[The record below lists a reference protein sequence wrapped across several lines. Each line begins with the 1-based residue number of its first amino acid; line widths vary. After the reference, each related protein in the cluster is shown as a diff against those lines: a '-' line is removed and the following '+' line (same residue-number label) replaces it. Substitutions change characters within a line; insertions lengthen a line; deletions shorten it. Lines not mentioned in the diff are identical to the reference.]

1 LVHKADNMSDVT
13 SNIPTEATEDSS
25 TEVKTFF
32 DKYFVNQI
40 SFPASQVDAVV
51 GFFLKRGFGEEAAR
65 STGIVLMNQAKV
77 DNINVFKLL
86 DSLKGLNDVQLS
98 TIVSQVLN
106 SYREK
111 TSILGFK
118 FTSDND
124 ALESRNIKP

>member
-1 LVHKADNMSDVT
+1 MSEVT

-25 TEVKTFF
+25 TGVKTFF

-40 SFPASQVDAVV
+40 TFPASQVDAVV

-77 DNINVFKLL
+77 DNVNVFKLL

-106 SYREK
+106 AYREK

-118 FTSDND
+118 FTTDND

>member
-1 LVHKADNMSDVT
+1 M
-13 SNIPTEATEDSS
+13 
-25 TEVKTFF
+25 
-32 DKYFVNQI
+32 
-40 SFPASQVDAVV
+40 DAVV

-77 DNINVFKLL
+77 DNVNVFKLL

-106 SYREK
+106 AYREK

-118 FTSDND
+118 FTTDND